1 MRRSLAN
8 IGLILGLIALLSA
21 GSVQGTRLRHLR
33 ESQRFYRWLDGVT
46 ADVYLA
52 GKGTHD
58 TPGEQP
64 NASTHALSIAVD
76 AVGSATALPTP
87 VDPAVAFGAGVHA
100 ALSKPVLDSGKPK
113 DRELFSRVIAAT
125 QSALGGARDAPESN
139 AAIVRL
145 MGEGDPDGKVWE
157 LAKSPLLREARE
169 DFYRYLRAGQLAF
182 ARDVDIAE
190 AQSSGVNLFNLFFGF
205 RKVAA
210 NFVWLQVDKYWHMGM
225 THRMLPLM
233 KTTVMLDPKFVDAY
247 LVGAWHLAYNLTAG
261 MGETKPQDKE
271 WLPSHNVLVGE
282 KERYYYMAVDYL
294 DDGIRNN
301 PREYKL
307 YFEQGFAHYR
317 NKLHDYA
324 NAVKYLTQATRLP
337 HERWVPRQL
346 YQCMELNGQYREA
359 LRGWRDYLRRFP
371 DNTVAPRFI
380 KRNEGLIEEQEGDR
394 LLAEAR
400 AAEDPD
406 VKKEKH
412 DLAFQAYEKAKAVYG
427 EMNESFALGRI
438 YRIEALKLAEEG
450 RHLEAIALLEH
461 ARWQSSVFWDEASRL
476 IIEYKQEAGIPLST
490 SEKKA
495 VLRVQDEE
503 QRLRAFDREAAETP

>member
-1 MRRSLAN
+1 MPRRLAH
-8 IGLILGLIALLSA
+8 IGLIAGLVALLA
-21 GSVQGTRLRHLR
+21 LGSIQGTRLRHLR
-33 ESQRFYRWLDGVT
+33 ESERFYRWLDGVT
-46 ADVYLA
+46 AEVYLVGQDA
-52 GKGTHD
+52 QGRPAEQWNTGTR
-58 TPGEQP
+58 
-64 NASTHALSIAVD
+64 ALAITAD
-76 AVGSATALPTP
+76 AVGSAAVLPAPTGFAGALGSGM
-87 VDPAVAFGAGVHA
+87 VA
-100 ALSKPVLDSGKPK
+100 ALSDPAIASGKPR
-113 DRELFSRVIAAT
+113 DRELFSRVLAAT
-125 QSALGGARDAPESN
+125 RGELGGDPNAPESE
-139 AAIVRL
+139 AALVRL
-145 MGEGDPDGKVWE
+145 MGEGDPEGVAWG

-169 DFYRYLRAGQLAF
+169 DFHRYLNAGQLAF

-205 RKVAA
+205 RKIAA

-261 MGETKPQDKE
+261 MGETKPQDKQ
-271 WLPSHNVLVGE
+271 WLAAHNVLAGE

-307 YFEQGFAHYR
+307 YFEQGFAHFR

-324 NAVKYLTQATRLP
+324 NAVRYLTQATRLP

-346 YQCMELNGQYREA
+346 YQCMELNRQYRDA

-371 DNTVAPRFI
+371 DNIVAPRFI
-380 KRNEGLIEEQEGDR
+380 KRNEALLEEQEGDR
-394 LLAEAR
+394 ILADAR
-400 AAEDPD
+400 AAEDPETRQ
-406 VKKEKH
+406 EKRQ
-412 DLAFQAYEKAKAVYG
+412 LAFQAYDKAKAIYG
-427 EMNESFALGRI
+427 EMNESFAVGRV

-461 ARWQSSVFWDEASRL
+461 ARWQSSAFWDEASRL
-476 IIEYKQEAGIPLST
+476 IIEYKQQAGIPLST

-495 VLRVQDEE
+495 VLRETDEE
-503 QRLRAFDREAAETP
+503 TRLRLLDQDSAESP